1 MSPLTL
7 YYDGRCPLCQAEMLY
22 LQHRD
27 RLGLLTCVDI
37 TETDF
42 DATTTGLSCERAMA
56 SIHGRLSNG
65 DWLTGVAV
73 FAAAYERVGLRRM
86 AWWLSRPSLQPLLG
100 WGYARFARHRYTLS
114 RYLGP
119 TVLRVVQRWLARSR
133 SGA

>member
-27 RLGLLTCVDI
+27 RLGLLNCVDI
-37 TETDF
+37 TQNDF
-42 DATTTGLSCERAMA
+42 DANATGLSCERAMA
-56 SIHGRLSNG
+56 SIHGRMENG
-65 DWLTGVAV
+65 EWVTGVAV

-86 AWWLSRPSLQPLLG
+86 AWLLSRPSLQPLLG

-114 RYLGP
+114 RWFGP
-119 TVLRVVQRWLARSR
+119 SVLRLVKRWLIRA
-133 SGA
+133 

>member
-27 RLGLLTCVDI
+27 HLGLLNCVDI
-37 TETDF
+37 TLNDF
-42 DATTTGLSCERAMA
+42 DANATGLSCERAMA
-56 SIHGRLSNG
+56 SIHGQLANG
-65 DWLTGVAV
+65 DWVTGVAV

-86 AWWLSRPSLQPLLG
+86 AWLLSRPSLQPVLG

-114 RYLGP
+114 RWFGP
-119 TVLRVVQRWLARSR
+119 SLLRFVKRWLIRP
-133 SGA
+133 

>member
-27 RLGLLTCVDI
+27 RLGLLNCVDI
-37 TETDF
+37 TLNDF
-42 DATTTGLSCERAMA
+42 DADATGLSCERAMA
-56 SIHGRLSNG
+56 SIHGRMENG
-65 DWLTGVAV
+65 EWVTGVAV

-86 AWWLSRPSLQPLLG
+86 AWLLSRPSLQPVLG

-114 RYLGP
+114 RWFGP
-119 TVLRVVQRWLARSR
+119 SVLRFVRRWLIRA
-133 SGA
+133 

>member
-27 RLGLLTCVDI
+27 HLGLLNCVDI
-37 TETDF
+37 TLNDF
-42 DATTTGLSCERAMA
+42 DANATGLSCERAMA
-56 SIHGRLSNG
+56 SIHGRMENG
-65 DWLTGVAV
+65 EWVTGVAV

-86 AWWLSRPSLQPLLG
+86 AWLLSRPSLQPLLG

-114 RYLGP
+114 RWFGP
-119 TVLRVVQRWLARSR
+119 SVLRFVKRWLIRA
-133 SGA
+133 

>member
-27 RLGLLTCVDI
+27 HLGLLHCVDI
-37 TETDF
+37 TQNDF
-42 DATTTGLSCERAMA
+42 DANATGLSCERAMA
-56 SIHGRLSNG
+56 SIHGRMENG
-65 DWLTGVAV
+65 EWVTGVAV

-86 AWWLSRPSLQPLLG
+86 AWLLSRPSLQPVLG

-114 RYLGP
+114 RWFGP
-119 TVLRVVQRWLARSR
+119 SVLRFVKRWLIRP
-133 SGA
+133 